1 LNKFHNNALW
11 RLIEKANFC
20 KFLQIVFLIIWI
32 FGANAIKDISEK
44 TPFFNH
50 KGCVNDEKNEASRL
64 SIEVCV
70 QHAVPVIVESVK
82 AITDAFAR

>member
-1 LNKFHNNALW
+1 MLYGDWLKKLDSF
-11 RLIEKANFC
+11 ANWY
-20 KFLQIVFLIIWI
+20 KIVFFNLIIWI

-50 KGCVNDEKNEASRL
+50 KCCVDDEKNEAARL